1 MTVGYIAYAQAAVSV
16 EAEWLADQLSC
27 AVELID
33 TNSNLNLAS
42 HENLPEPARLS
53 RACERLRAHP
63 WLVAEG
69 PGGFL
74 WAALARAAGFSGAIT
89 VLPYLN
95 PTSWFDLSAIA
106 VYRKF
111 ADQRDRVF
119 IGSTPS
125 ARLYRSLRIDATVA
139 EPFGIDCDVF
149 YPRRDA
155 SATLAELSIVAR
167 GPMLLFAGRAEPD
180 KDLHRLLS
188 VALKAQLLF
197 PDLQVIVATHVVNK
211 GYMSLLERLFTQE
224 RRVRLVVNP
233 NREQLADLYSA
244 ADVFATAST
253 SHYETFGRA
262 PAEALACGTVAI
274 APRYDGFV
282 DVLAQP
288 GGRLVDVE
296 FEDDLPRAN
305 ESMFLRA
312 IYEALS
318 SPVRVTADEISTVA
332 RERFCRPR
340 TLRVLNY
347 LSEAGFEAMT
357 ESKLQPDRGGSE
369 SGPPDLP
376 LPHEWQAAV
385 QRIEAMRGRDA
396 LSYLWNWREHRKLS
410 VLDNSFRATVRR
422 TLANA
427 GSSVAE
433 PAVGIPICP

>member
-1 MTVGYIAYAQAAVSV
+1 MTVGYIAYAQTAVSV
-16 EAEWLADQLSC
+16 EARWLAEQLRC

-33 TNSNLNLAS
+33 TSANLNLAR
-42 HENLPEPARLS
+42 HEDLPEPACFGRT
-53 RACERLRAHP
+53 CEQLQAHP

-95 PTSWFDLSAIA
+95 PTSWFDLSAIV

-119 IGSTPS
+119 VGSTPS

-155 SATLAELSIVAR
+155 SSTLTQFNIVAR

-188 VALKAQLLF
+188 VAVKAQLLF
-197 PDLQVIVATHVVNK
+197 PDLQVVVATHVVDK
-211 GYMSLLERLFTQE
+211 GYMSLLGRLFTQE
-224 RRVRLVVNP
+224 RKVHLVVDP

-262 PAEALACGTVAI
+262 PAEALACGTIAI
-274 APRYDGFV
+274 APRYDGFA

-288 GGRLVDVE
+288 GGRLVDVDLQE
-296 FEDDLPRAN
+296 GLPRAN

-318 SPVRVTADEISTVA
+318 SPLRVTADEISNVA
-332 RERFCRPR
+332 RKRFCRRR

-347 LSEAGFEAMT
+347 LSEAEFKART
-357 ESKLQPDRGGSE
+357 ESKS
-369 SGPPDLP
+369 PPDERGSDSVPLQLI
-376 LPHEWQAAV
+376 LPHEWQAAE
-385 QRIEAMRGRDA
+385 QRIEAMRGGDA
-396 LSYLWNWREHRKLS
+396 LSYLWNRREHRKLS
-410 VLDNSFRATVRR
+410 ALDNSFRATVRR
-422 TLANA
+422 TLAKA
-427 GSSVAE
+427 ASTMAE
-433 PAVGIPICP
+433 PATGVAICP